1 MEEIMLNLSEFS
13 HNHPPSGANL
23 LVTIYQTWIFGNM
36 QSCLYMDPMVKS
48 CFDFCS
54 LSRRI
59 GFLRSLFGFR
69 TESNRIFTQD
79 TCCIV
84 VCVW

>member
-1 MEEIMLNLSEFS
+1 MLNLSAFN
-13 HNHPPSGANL
+13 HNHHASRVKMVAKFIRRGIRVL
-23 LVTIYQTWIFGNM
+23 GNM
-36 QSCLYMDPMVKS
+36 RSCLYMDPMVKS